1 MFWSVEELET
11 LPAGTKPRAS
21 KNRSSGGERRRK
33 TRSTIFIERTRERY
47 CQSDQH
53 WNCLKG
59 NAEVTSEKRGGA
71 QMVIPECVDIIL
83 SWAELLHKYPPFW
96 HGAVTRLAT
105 RHISKDSIS
114 FLPSVCFKLLVYTI
128 LPLCSRV
135 PWFSSRVSCFSEI
148 HPEHVERNV
157 SPGRLNYTDLC
168 WM

>member
-21 KNRSSGGERRRK
+21 GGERRRKK
-33 TRSTIFIERTRERY
+33 TRSTIFIERTREGH

-53 WNCLKG
+53 WNCLKS

-96 HGAVTRLAT
+96 HVAVTRLAT
-105 RHISKDSIS
+105 RHILKNSVS
-114 FLPSVCFKLLVYTI
+114 FLPRKPASNYPSI
-128 LPLCSRV
+128 LFTHCVATFRG
-135 PWFSSRVSCFSEI
+135 F
-148 HPEHVERNV
+148 HPESPV
-157 SPGRLNYTDLC
+157 SARSIQSTSSETLVQVG
-168 WM
+168 

>member
-21 KNRSSGGERRRK
+21 KNRSSGGERRRKK

-114 FLPSVCFKLLVYTI
+114 FLPRKPASNYSSI
-128 LPLCSRV
+128 P
-135 PWFSSRVSCFSEI
+135 FSHCVAAFRGF
-148 HPEHVERNV
+148 HPESPV
-157 SPGRLNYTDLC
+157 SARSIQSTSNETLVQVG
-168 WM
+168 